1 MVAIREIGS
10 MYRVWGI
17 RSNARF
23 LFSAVIAALCT
34 GVIETHAGAAVSWP
48 TQGWQQGTPA
58 GVGLDE
64 RTLVA
69 FDTELAAGK
78 YGLVDSFQV
87 FRCGQEVFERHYA
100 HDYGSIYAKEAKVK
114 GPLNARL
121 SGPYNYFDPAW
132 HPYYQGSG
140 LHTMQS
146 VSKTVT
152 SIIFGIAMTR
162 GDFKGS
168 LTTPVLTYFDAAR
181 VKNIDDR
188 KRRMTLENVLT
199 MTTGLDW
206 DEDVPYDDPRSDS
219 SLMEATD
226 DWVQYVIDKP
236 MAKDPGT
243 VFNYSSGAT
252 ELLAYIF
259 KKATGQDI
267 DAYGEKYLFAPLG
280 IKHHWKR
287 TYLGVV
293 DTEGGLYL
301 TGADLAKLG
310 YLYLR
315 GGVWA
320 GKRIVAEDWVKRSTT
335 SHVDTGLPGMG
346 YGFKW
351 WLYDSK
357 NSGQPVWMGLGIG
370 GQRLFVFPDTQLI
383 ATLTGWDIL
392 KAPTLQAELDLVN
405 RLLPAVRV
413 GTCQADS
420 N

>member
-1 MVAIREIGS
+1 MHESQA
-10 MYRVWGI
+10 
-17 RSNARF
+17 
-23 LFSAVIAALCT
+23 SAV
-34 GVIETHAGAAVSWP
+34 VSWP
-48 TQGWQQGTPA
+48 THGWQQVSA
-58 GVGLDE
+58 ADVGLDE
-64 RTLVA
+64 ATLLA
-69 FDTELAAGK
+69 FDADLAAGK
-78 YGLVDSFQV
+78 YGLVDSFQA
-87 FRCGQEVFERHYA
+87 FRCGQEVFARQYE
-100 HDYGSIYAKEAKVK
+100 HDYGSIYSNEAKMK

-132 HPYYQGSG
+132 HPYYRGSR

-162 GDFKGS
+162 GDFKAT
-168 LTTPVLTYFDAAR
+168 LNTPVLSYFDIAR
-181 VKNIDDR
+181 IKNVDDR

-236 MAKDPGT
+236 MAKEPGA
-243 VFNYSSGAT
+243 VFNYSSGDT

-259 KKATGQDI
+259 KKQTGEDI
-267 DAYGEKYLFAPLG
+267 DSYAEKHLFVPLG

-301 TGADLAKLG
+301 SGADLAKLG

-320 GKRIVAEDWVKRSTT
+320 GKRIVSEEWVKRSTT
-335 SHVDTGLPGMG
+335 PHIETGIPGMQ

-351 WLYDSK
+351 WLYHSK
-357 NSGQPVWMGLGIG
+357 NGDQAVWMGLGIG
-370 GQRLFVFPDTQLI
+370 GQRLWVFPDTQLV
-383 ATLTGWDIL
+383 ATVTGWDIL
-392 KAPTLQAELDLVN
+392 KAPSLQTELELVN
-405 RLLPAVRV
+405 RLSSAVRA
-413 GTCQADS
+413 GTCRVDAH
-420 N
+420 